1 MGFVQ
6 FFNDNMMIKHQ
17 MFRTNTIFWKVGGER
32 MENICTYTWKWY
44 KKNAGKCWKQLGDD
58 PPQGGNDLW
67 VDHLGTYKSQL
78 CQFNPQSHYCWVF
91 HHSCSLLD
99 TFFAMISSLNVFLD
113 KLSCSNPGQILVLM
127 ISQSS
132 DRFQGKKC
140 YRKPSGLMVNFTMG
154 FR

>member
-1 MGFVQ
+1 
-6 FFNDNMMIKHQ
+6 MMIKHQ

-44 KKNAGKCWKQLGDD
+44 KKNAGND
-58 PPQGGNDLW
+58 GNSWEMILNKAVIIFLW
-67 VDHLGTYKSQL
+67 LDHLGTCKSQL
-78 CQFNPQSHYCWVF
+78 CQFHPQSHYCWVF